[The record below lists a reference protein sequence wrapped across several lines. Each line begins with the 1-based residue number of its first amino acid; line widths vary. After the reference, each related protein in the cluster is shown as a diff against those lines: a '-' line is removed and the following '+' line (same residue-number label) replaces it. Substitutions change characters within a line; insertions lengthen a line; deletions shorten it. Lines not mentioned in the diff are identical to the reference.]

1 MQAPNGTIE
10 RGARQASEAGH
21 EGSDKMLL
29 ALIKVRK
36 QQSVFRL
43 KFVRFVHSNQYNTIP
58 SICHDYLF
66 TGSNVNA
73 WVRQVVKFL
82 FQSSLCS
89 VLRCNIPRPNWIL
102 RIGEPNYFI
111 DQTIADC
118 QNPHQYGDSR
128 IERCFVVY

>member
-1 MQAPNGTIE
+1 MRIVFDYPLSSGPCLPHSFHRERFLMQAPNGTIE

-21 EGSDKMLL
+21 EGKPSSPQLFRIEGSDKMLL

-66 TGSNVNA
+66 TGSS
-73 WVRQVVKFL
+73 RQYVENPL
-82 FQSSLCS
+82 F
-89 VLRCNIPRPNWIL
+89 
-102 RIGEPNYFI
+102 GG
-111 DQTIADC
+111 A
-118 QNPHQYGDSR
+118 
-128 IERCFVVY
+128 

>member
-1 MQAPNGTIE
+1 MRIVFDYPLSSGPCLQHSFHRERFLMQAPNGTIE

-21 EGSDKMLL
+21 EGKPSSPQLFRIEGSDKMLL

-66 TGSNVNA
+66 TGSNCRSSN
-73 WVRQVVKFL
+73 WNHVVCRR
-82 FQSSLCS
+82 S
-89 VLRCNIPRPNWIL
+89 PW
-102 RIGEPNYFI
+102 
-111 DQTIADC
+111 
-118 QNPHQYGDSR
+118 HSR
-128 IERCFVVY
+128 VSTTTRS

>member
-21 EGSDKMLL
+21 EGKPSSPQLFRIEGSDKMLL

-66 TGSNVNA
+66 TGSKVA
-73 WVRQVVKFL
+73 DRRAQLLEVGVVES
-82 FQSSLCS
+82 QESL
-89 VLRCNIPRPNWIL
+89 
-102 RIGEPNYFI
+102 
-111 DQTIADC
+111 
-118 QNPHQYGDSR
+118 
-128 IERCFVVY
+128 